1 MDTFGAVVLIAGL
14 FWLTR
19 IPFAEIALRN
29 LDQKREL
36 PAEQIAARG
45 RFFDWLAGLP
55 SWPGCALLFFGRM
68 RNLAVDGGRQLELL
82 RFRPHG
88 FELLGRDPDCPTRAR
103 GPAAAAS
110 RSIASSPGFLFRQNQ
125 PQ

>member
-55 SWPGCALLFFGRM
+55 SWPGCALL
-68 RNLAVDGGRQLELL
+68 
-82 RFRPHG
+82 
-88 FELLGRDPDCPTRAR
+88 LLGGCVIWLST
-103 GPAAAAS
+103 AA
-110 RSIASSPGFLFRQNQ
+110 GN
-125 PQ
+125 